1 MVITAS
7 GFEDQPHRHTNAYST
22 SATSARLVLLFA
34 VARFLLAAFSKEDSE
49 PKREDEQRQ
58 PGAHHKSD
66 PPVIY
71 PHRGDVHQALDRD
84 VKDRD
89 GPHPRSRWP
98 HRALLRAQSEDV
110 LDRKCNEKQA
120 VVGGKKA
127 SRARERRIQ
136 GSVKPDGARQK
147 PGPRA

>member
-1 MVITAS
+1 MFSHSLRRGYIHFHSSNVTV
-7 GFEDQPHRHTNAYST
+7 GFVSLSRFQIDLSQFRGCPTDKVT
-22 SATSARLVLLFA
+22 GPLVLA
-34 VARFLLAAFSKEDSE
+34 VVLALILNAT
-49 PKREDEQRQ
+49 
-58 PGAHHKSD
+58 
-66 PPVIY
+66 Y
-71 PHRGDVHQALDRD
+71 PLV
-84 VKDRD
+84 
-89 GPHPRSRWP
+89 
-98 HRALLRAQSEDV
+98 LLRAQSEDV